1 MKSFT
6 SLLVASAIGLL
17 VAVPLVRAAEQEVP
31 LKEVPES
38 VQKAIHRE
46 EGPGAKN
53 TQVYQVVR
61 ENQDYYM
68 VHYVTPD
75 GKHMRMRV
83 DPHGKVLAKGETRK
97 QQKKDQLAAA
107 KTAQERAQIEQQL
120 QQEREAEDRRT
131 FEAWQAAQARQ
142 ASAATPATPARPG
155 AQRATDPGSQ
165 QWLDLKE
172 LSQEYNAKTHER
184 ISPDQVPPAVRK
196 TLDQEAINADEK
208 DYYRY
213 TVDGQTFYSVHYTTP
228 GDRRMVARAAA
239 DGKFLG
245 RHDLLPQEQ
254 VDERTAT
261 DSPRNAAP
269 SDARRETPKAKD
281 NKKK

>member
-1 MKSFT
+1 MRSFK
-6 SLLVASAIGLL
+6 SLLVASAFGLL
-17 VAVPLVRAAEQEVP
+17 VAAPLVRAAEQEVD
-31 LKEVPES
+31 LKDTPEA

-46 EGPGAKN
+46 EGAGAKN
-53 TQVYQVVR
+53 TRVYQVVR

-83 DPHGKVLAKGETRK
+83 DPHGKVLARGETRQ

-107 KTAQERAQIEQQL
+107 KTAEERAKIEQQL

-142 ASAATPATPARPG
+142 ASAATPATPQRGAPAR
-155 AQRATDPGSQ
+155 AADAGSQ
-165 QWLDLKE
+165 QWFDLRD
-172 LSQEYNAKTHER
+172 LSQEYNAKNHER

-196 TLDQEAINADEK
+196 TLDQEAINAQDK

-213 TVDGQTFYSVHYTTP
+213 VVDGQTFYSVHYTTP

-254 VDERTAT
+254 VDEGSAANAPRAAT
-261 DSPRNAAP
+261 PAN
-269 SDARRETPKAKD
+269 TPKAKD
-281 NKKK
+281 TKKK